1 MQTNRRTSR
10 SPDDIEPTAP
20 SEPDGAGA
28 SGLTRR
34 RLLQHAGTLGLAAV
48 AVGSIG
54 AESSLAALRAARG
67 ATAAALTLTPE
78 QEQGPFYVG
87 IEKIRKNITLGRP
100 GVPLHL
106 QIRVVT
112 TTGKPVEDA
121 ACDIWQCDATGVY
134 SDESSQ
140 STVGQTWLR
149 GVQFTGADGLASFVT
164 IYPGHYQG
172 RATHIHIKV
181 HVAGKAA
188 GTTYAGGHVSHT
200 GQLLFDDAV
209 SSQVFKL
216 APYTSDTAA
225 RVLNTDDHVYTT
237 QGGSKVLVK
246 LSKLGVTVSKGY
258 SGAITLIVDPASTPA
273 GIGAGG

>member
-1 MQTNRRTSR
+1 MTTNRDMS
-10 SPDDIEPTAP
+10 
-20 SEPDGAGA
+20 
-28 SGLTRR
+28 RR
-34 RLLQHAGTLGLAAV
+34 RLLQQAGALGLVAA
-48 AVGSIG
+48 AGGSIG
-54 AESSLAALRAARG
+54 AERVLASPRAAG
-67 ATAAALTLTPE
+67 GSAGSALALTPE
-78 QEQGPFYVG
+78 QEEGPFYVA

-106 QIRVVT
+106 QIKVVNT
-112 TTGKPVEDA
+112 AGKPIEDA
-121 ACDIWQCDATGVY
+121 ACDVWQCDAKGVY

-181 HVAGKAA
+181 HLAGKAT

-200 GQLLFDDAV
+200 GQLLFDDAI
-209 SSQVFKL
+209 SSQVCRL
-216 APYTSDTAA
+216 APYTSDTSA

-237 QGGSKVLVK
+237 QGGSKVLLK
-246 LSKLGVTVSKGY
+246 LRKLGTTVSKGY

-273 GIGAGG
+273 GVGVGG